1 MKLNYILILFL
12 CSTVV
17 RAQDDA
23 DYTKEKRF
31 HDIYQQ
37 FNIKPTDDEN
47 WSKASSTK
55 SQTYSINQGDTLWDI
70 SETFFGDPQFWPK
83 IWSLNSSVIENPHE
97 IKPQNN
103 VSFVPGTLTEP
114 PTLAVEE
121 KPKEPTEPAAG
132 ANDVTVKASAEVV
145 PPMEAA
151 PADPAKPVVEPEGET
166 SSLSA
171 VEKQLELDTPLPPPI
186 RETKPI
192 GKIPKSLPAWSLS
205 KNNPTSEFT
214 IDLKSLQVNYPTARM
229 VLPFYLVDKM
239 PESKGFVVE
248 TEMGTRTAAEY
259 QFITIKLPA
268 ETPKILMAI
277 KEVESVKDP
286 VSGNKS
292 KVVEVLGQI
301 ELLEQ
306 VDAEENLYRAIVK
319 SIVSPIE
326 VGAQLVVEDWP
337 IINMLEGK
345 PGPAVDADV
354 IGGQFDFDRT
364 LYGSGSIIYLNQ
376 GSKAGLSEGQTLPV
390 YRLQKLR
397 NSDSKE
403 KINRRY
409 IGKIKVVKTSEE
421 FATALVLNASEE
433 IETGDK
439 TIKTSVKK

>member
-1 MKLNYILILFL
+1 MK
-12 CSTVV
+12 
-17 RAQDDA
+17 AQDDA

-37 FNIKPTDDEN
+37 FNVKPTDDEN
-47 WSKASSTK
+47 WSKANSRK
-55 SQTYSINQGDTLWDI
+55 SQTYNINQGDTLWDI

-83 IWSLNSSVIENPHE
+83 IWSLNSSLIENPHE
-97 IKPQNN
+97 IRPQNS

-114 PTLAVEE
+114 PALAVEE
-121 KPKEPTEPAAG
+121 KPKETPEAPTVSTDVAVNTPTE
-132 ANDVTVKASAEVV
+132 TV
-145 PPMEAA
+145 PPVETSST
-151 PADPAKPVVEPEGET
+151 DPVKLGVEPEGET

-171 VEKQLELDTPLPPPI
+171 IEKQLELDTPLPPPI
-186 RETKPI
+186 RESKPI
-192 GKIPKSLPAWSLS
+192 GVIPKSLPAWSLN
-205 KNNPTSEFT
+205 KDNPTNKFS
-214 IDLKSLQVNYPTARM
+214 IDLKSLQVVYPTARM

-239 PESKGFVVE
+239 PESKGQVVE

-259 QFITIKLPA
+259 QFITIKLPS

-301 ELLEQ
+301 ELLEA
-306 VDAEENLYRAIVK
+306 VDVDEHLYRAIVK

-337 IINMLEGK
+337 LINMLEGK
-345 PGPAVDADV
+345 PGPSVDADV
-354 IGGQFDFDRT
+354 IGGQYDFDRT
-364 LYGSGSIIYLNQ
+364 LYGVGSIIYLNQ
-376 GSKAGLSEGQTLPV
+376 GFKAGLSEGQTLPI
-390 YRLQKLR
+390 YRLQKMR
-397 NSDSKE
+397 NSDTLE
-403 KINRRY
+403 KINRRF
-409 IGKIKVVKTSEE
+409 IGKIKVVKTSED